1 MPRRTSGALAFR
13 AGIGDAVYV
22 RHFRDKWGDAL
33 ARLFPFGEDSS
44 KYIATLGVEK
54 MIRAGDYV
62 SVIVL
67 RLARRE

>member
-1 MPRRTSGALAFR
+1 VPRRTNGALAFW
-13 AGIGDAVYV
+13 AGAGDAVYL

-33 ARLFPFGEDSS
+33 ARLFLFGEDSS
-44 KYIATLGVEK
+44 QYIATLGVEK

-67 RLARRE
+67 RLAHRE